1 MDVSTSEKPIFLHRD
16 GLVVVVVVVSQISGF
31 TKVFICLNHPW
42 QKLWMDDEGPWVLAN
57 TRRLTLQNTEILEK

>member
-1 MDVSTSEKPIFLHRD
+1 MEVSTSEKAIFLDRD
-16 GLVVVVVVVSQISGF
+16 GLVVVVVVSQISGF